1 MSSNQQ
7 PGKLHAGCVCRW
19 IGAISGLAG
28 PGHVVTES
36 PRHTTHCSPNIHT
49 ERSQGGG
56 EEEEKNKQTFYV
68 TKLRGGGET
77 EESELLC
84 EQSYSYVG

>member
-1 MSSNQQ
+1 M
-7 PGKLHAGCVCRW
+7 CVGYW
-19 IGAISGLAG
+19 GNTLSGLAAG
-28 PGHVVTES
+28 GHVVTES
-36 PRHTTHCSPNIHT
+36 PRHTTHCSPNINT